1 MAPKTK
7 KRSIDD
13 DFIYTVSDR
22 EDFSAEEEGFEPEP
36 PKKKAKPS
44 KKSKSR
50 ANGDSSSRA
59 EEEETDLDSE
69 FEFMAEEE
77 GKLEEFESWGF
88 EGAKKSIGDVGKRGV
103 DLDDIIRRQE
113 ERKARSGKATSS
125 DIISKDQEDDGEDAQ
140 IDLDDAEDEVLA
152 DDAFGMQPP
161 SDEEGTDDAEGDE
174 GSEEEQPH
182 DSDEDPAAQKVQD
195 EEEGSD
201 GEEQREA
208 EEEAKRK
215 KFFASEPTK
224 KGKKGKGTNASFQ
237 DMSLS
242 RPVLRGLDA
251 AGYVK
256 PTPIQAKTIPIA
268 LMGKDLVG
276 GAVTGSGKTAA
287 FILPILERLLFRS
300 RKEPASRVVVLTPTR
315 ELAIQCH
322 SVATKLAS
330 FVPDIKFT
338 LAVGGLSLS
347 AQEAEL
353 KRRPDV
359 IIATPGRFIDHMR
372 NSASFAIDAVEILVL
387 DEADRMLEDG
397 FADELNEILTTLPKT
412 RQTMLFSATMTSS
425 VDRLVRVGLQKPV
438 RLMVDAQGDTV
449 STLTQEFVRLRPGR
463 EDRRMGYLVWLCKN
477 LYTSK
482 AIIFFRQ
489 KKAAHHSR
497 VVFGKL
503 GMSCA
508 ELHGSLNQ
516 AQVSL
521 TGSLRVG
528 SMGVALTT
536 NHSELRASRHSGMAR
551 SPSSWPQ
558 TLHRVVS
565 TSKASTRSST
575 TKPLKRSTS
584 TSTA

>member
-1 MAPKTK
+1 MAQGRH

-13 DFIYTVSDR
+13 DFIYTISDGG
-22 EDFSAEEEGFEPEP
+22 EVSAEEEFFDPKP
-36 PKKKAKPS
+36 PKKKARSSKNKTKPVS
-44 KKSKSR
+44 AIEDDEPTKPEDDD
-50 ANGDSSSRA
+50 G
-59 EEEETDLDSE
+59 DLDPD
-69 FEFMAEEE
+69 FEFMTEDV
-77 GKLEEFESWGF
+77 GGLLEFDGWGF
-88 EGAKKSIGDVGKRGV
+88 EGAKKTLGGVGKNSV

-113 ERKARSGKATSS
+113 ERKSQSRKVGKPQPVPDEEEQHGEAE
-125 DIISKDQEDDGEDAQ
+125 EDTM
-140 IDLDDAEDEVLA
+140 IDLDDAGDEVLA
-152 DDAFGMQPP
+152 DDAFGMQSA
-161 SDEEGTDDAEGDE
+161 SDEEENEAQEDEE
-174 GSEEEQPH
+174 GSQLDEDD
-182 DSDEDPAAQKVQD
+182 DSDNGSIAEPIPD
-195 EEEGSD
+195 EEESD
-201 GEEQREA
+201 DDMERQA
-208 EEEAKRK
+208 EEEAKRRI
-215 KFFASEPTK
+215 FFGAEPTK
-224 KGKKGKGTNASFQ
+224 KGKKEAKISFQ
-237 DMSLS
+237 EMSLS
-242 RPVLRGLDA
+242 RPILRGLDA

-287 FILPILERLLFRS
+287 FILPVLERLLFRP
-300 RKEPASRVVVLTPTR
+300 RKVAASRVVVLTPTR

-330 FVPDIKFT
+330 FIPDVKFT

-372 NSASFAIDAVEILVL
+372 NSASFATDAVEILVL

-425 VDRLVRVGLQKPV
+425 VDRLIRVGLKKPV
-438 RLMVDAQGDTV
+438 RLMVDAQGETV

-463 EDRRMGYLVWLCKN
+463 EEKRMGYLVWLCKN
-477 LYTSK
+477 LYASK
-482 AIIFFRQ
+482 VIIFFRQ
-489 KKAAHHSR
+489 KKAAHHAR

-516 AQVSL
+516 SQV
-521 TGSLRVG
+521 R
-528 SMGVALTT
+528 
-536 NHSELRASRHSGMAR
+536 
-551 SPSSWPQ
+551 
-558 TLHRVVS
+558 
-565 TSKASTRSST
+565 
-575 TKPLKRSTS
+575 
-584 TSTA
+584 